1 MGCGEDCLHRS
12 VKGDTVS
19 GFDRFFSDGRSA
31 GLQRI
36 EPLDG
41 QLTVAFGENR
51 WNRQIRA

>member
-41 QLTVAFGENR
+41 QLNVAFGEDR